1 MVRRMILMICLVV
14 VITSCTANISKEETI
29 EYFEYS
35 VPKSRLSEETIEW
48 LENFNALPYSSKI
61 AVSYIPHDLAAALT
75 EIDAHEKNGQAAE

>member
-1 MVRRMILMICLVV
+1 MKKIILLICFVLMT
-14 VITSCTANISKEETI
+14 TSCASNNSQEEMI

-61 AVSYIPHDLAAALT
+61 AVSYIPGDLADLIT
-75 EIDAHEKNGQAAE
+75 EIEMKDK